1 MNLQNIVGHKKQ
13 INFLRNLTLD
23 NLHHSWIF
31 YGKKGIGKYSTLI
44 SFLNAKLEN
53 RTNFLENIFKLECD
67 IDTSI
72 DDIREI
78 IRYSN
83 LTNANKDEKIFV
95 IFNDAD
101 YLNFQSWNAL
111 LKTIEE
117 PPSDTVIILILE
129 NLKKIPKTVIS
140 RCNLLKF
147 SELTNKD
154 LENYCEK
161 NNLNININTLREKEY
176 IIRGSINKLTI
187 VICEENKAIINR
199 LIKFMDENIFKFDEF
214 EKIYSLLSNDFNKLR
229 FLIDI
234 VFYKLKELFINNK
247 DEVKRNSILELL
259 TFINNNFNEDSYQDK
274 KQELLIIFSEYFK
287 IRK

>member
-83 LTNANKDEKIFV
+83 LISFHCIGGTMPSRFGAAGRIGRRGRAVGRKI
-95 IFNDAD
+95 
-101 YLNFQSWNAL
+101 NF
-111 LKTIEE
+111 
-117 PPSDTVIILILE
+117 
-129 NLKKIPKTVIS
+129 
-140 RCNLLKF
+140 
-147 SELTNKD
+147 
-154 LENYCEK
+154 
-161 NNLNININTLREKEY
+161 
-176 IIRGSINKLTI
+176 
-187 VICEENKAIINR
+187 
-199 LIKFMDENIFKFDEF
+199 
-214 EKIYSLLSNDFNKLR
+214 
-229 FLIDI
+229 
-234 VFYKLKELFINNK
+234 
-247 DEVKRNSILELL
+247 
-259 TFINNNFNEDSYQDK
+259 
-274 KQELLIIFSEYFK
+274 
-287 IRK
+287 